1 MKQKGNNHAISG
13 VFVFALLGV
22 FAICSTLLVLLCAQA
37 YRSTVDQTALHRDER
52 IIQSFVRNTLRGED
66 AEGAFGIFEKDGVKA
81 LTITSDFDDERYI
94 RYLYCYN
101 GMLMDLFISAE
112 DTFTPS
118 HGEEVCPAEAFTASL
133 TDGLVTVDMTDVE
146 GKTYTFSIAQ
156 RCAW

>member
-1 MKQKGNNHAISG
+1 
-13 VFVFALLGV
+13 
-22 FAICSTLLVLLCAQA
+22 
-37 YRSTVDQTALHRDER
+37 
-52 IIQSFVRNTLRGED
+52 
-66 AEGAFGIFEKDGVKA
+66 
-81 LTITSDFDDERYI
+81 
-94 RYLYCYN
+94 
-101 GMLMDLFISAE
+101 MDLFISAE